1 VNSCVCMSLY
11 APTRQGVGN
20 TLGIKNT
27 GLPVMRP
34 VILRFLILSHI
45 HLLQH
50 GTKAEL
56 WVCATSAF
64 HDAIHGILRAL

>member
-1 VNSCVCMSLY
+1 MLVCLCMHE
-11 APTRQGVGN
+11 RQGVGK

-27 GLPVMRP
+27 GPPVMHP
-34 VILRFLILSHI
+34 MILCFLILSHR

-56 WVCATSAF
+56 VCAASAF
-64 HDAIHGILRAL
+64 HDAKCGIVRAL

>member
-1 VNSCVCMSLY
+1 MNSCVCISLC

-20 TLGIKNT
+20 TLGIQNT
-27 GLPVMRP
+27 GLPVMHP
-34 VILRFLILSHI
+34 MILCFLILSDI

-64 HDAIHGILRAL
+64 HDAKHGIVRAL

>member
-1 VNSCVCMSLY
+1 VNLCVFMSLY

-27 GLPVMRP
+27 GLPVMHP
-34 VILRFLILSHI
+34 MIFCFLILSHI

-56 WVCATSAF
+56 WVCAISAF
-64 HDAIHGILRAL
+64 HDAKRGIVRAL